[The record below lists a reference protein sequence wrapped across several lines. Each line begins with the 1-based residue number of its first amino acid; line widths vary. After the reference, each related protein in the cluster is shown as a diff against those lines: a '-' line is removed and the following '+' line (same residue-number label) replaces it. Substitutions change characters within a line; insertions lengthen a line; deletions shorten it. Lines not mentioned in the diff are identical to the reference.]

1 VKHYANAIG
10 VIAAL
15 LAFHGIGCLIMLALF
30 SANAQTR
37 EEVEKRIS
45 ALPANQQAFERFRL
59 WIAAQPIAARG
70 SSGIGDQVRD
80 PNLVERYRAYL
91 KENGHS
97 EAEIARQVEVIRQQ
111 GNRLEAEHWNQYF
124 TAEHPTFNAQPNGFL
139 VEMVKSRRPGRAL
152 DVAMGQGRNT
162 VWLAQQ
168 GWDAAGFD
176 IADDAVAIANENAA
190 RLGVKIKTE
199 VKRIEDFDFGENR
212 WDLIVLSYAGCGFP
226 SESIQRALNPGGIL
240 VVEAFHVD
248 ATKDHR
254 IGGSICGSGELPHL
268 FQSLRTVFYEEPIAT
283 PDFAREPMRV
293 VRFCAEKAD
302 R

>member
-1 VKHYANAIG
+1 MKHYANAIG

-139 VEMVKSRRPGRAL
+139 VEMVKGRKPGRAL
-152 DVAMGQGRNT
+152 DVAMRQGRNT
-162 VWLAQQ
+162 IWLAQQ

-199 VKRIEDFDFGENR
+199 VKRIEDFDFGENG
-212 WDLIVLSYAGCGFP
+212 WDLLVCRLRFSIREYSARLESRRHSRRRSLSRGRDKRSPHWRLHLWIGRIASPFPIPPHRVL
-226 SESIQRALNPGGIL
+226 
-240 VVEAFHVD
+240 
-248 ATKDHR
+248 
-254 IGGSICGSGELPHL
+254 
-268 FQSLRTVFYEEPIAT
+268 
-283 PDFAREPMRV
+283 
-293 VRFCAEKAD
+293 
-302 R
+302 